1 MRFDVQLLDHI
12 SDEFFTAALNPSQWP
27 SVIEKVSAASGSYG
41 VNIVP
46 IAGRLLGS
54 IIETESL
61 KPAMECYFG
70 DEWHERDFRVLQVP
84 LLKRVGVILEQ
95 DYASAEQFD
104 TLDYYRAQVE
114 FGLRWTAMVGF
125 SSGEDLL
132 AFVLHRQ
139 IHEGPFDREEA
150 VILQHIRQ
158 KLMISAA
165 MMRDISASTVS
176 GMSAA
181 FEIANVACI
190 FFDRLGMVTT
200 INEKAKA
207 LLGAD
212 LQITKG
218 ELRPACGEDAAAFNR
233 RLKSV
238 LGPNVSFEAD
248 EDGVLLLT
256 RVGKRP
262 LIARIQ
268 RVCGDVQDIFSH
280 SCAVAVIEDPEERVQ
295 QRPGTLNKLFGLT
308 RAEAEI
314 AQLLAQGMSL
324 HEIAASRSISYETA
338 RAHLKA
344 IYRKTETNR
353 QSELSLLLAKIRMS

>member
-1 MRFDVQLLDHI
+1 MRFDVELLDHA

-27 SVIEKVSAASGSYG
+27 AVLEKVSIASGSFG
-41 VNIVP
+41 INIVP
-46 IAGRLLGS
+46 IAGRVPDC
-54 IIETESL
+54 IIATDSL
-61 KPAMECYFG
+61 KPAMECYFE
-70 DEWHERDFRVLQVP
+70 DEWDKRDFRALQVP
-84 LLKRVGVILEQ
+84 LLERQGVVLEQ
-95 DYASAEQFD
+95 EFASSEQFE
-104 TLDYYRAQVE
+104 TLEYYKAQVE

-125 SSGEDLL
+125 SSGEDVL

-139 IHEGPFDREEA
+139 IHEGPFERDEA
-150 VILQHIRQ
+150 AVLQHIRQ
-158 KLMISAA
+158 KLMISAT
-165 MMRDISASTVS
+165 MMRDISASTVN
-176 GMSAA
+176 GMCAA

-190 FFDRLGMVTT
+190 FFDRLGMVTI
-200 INEKAKA
+200 INEKAKT

-212 LQITKG
+212 LQITNG
-218 ELRPACGEDAAAFNR
+218 ELRPASRDDAAVFNR

-238 LGPNVSFEAD
+238 LGSAISFGAD
-248 EDGVLLLT
+248 EDAVLLLA
-256 RVGKRP
+256 RKGKRP

-268 RVCGDVQDIFSH
+268 RIGGEVQDVFTH

-314 AQLLAQGMSL
+314 AQLLAQGVSL
-324 HEIAASRSISYETA
+324 HEIAALRTVSYETA